1 MMPNPPQHITIS
13 LTGEQ
18 MESLETLKKLTGHD
32 TTNVFREALRIYY
45 EKIMADE
52 DGKELAKINALLDV
66 Q

>member
-1 MMPNPPQHITIS
+1 MPKPPQQITVS

-18 MESLETLKKLTGHD
+18 TEKLEELIKLTGHD
-32 TTNVFREALRIYY
+32 TTNVFRAALQVYY

>member
-1 MMPNPPQHITIS
+1 MASTPQQITVS

-18 MESLETLKKLTGHD
+18 AEKLQELQKITGHD
-32 TTNVFREALRIYY
+32 TTNVIRAALQTYY

-52 DGKELAKINALLDV
+52 EGKELAKINALLDV